1 MVDEIDPTRS
11 PAAPHSDSRRL
22 PWPVQRVLVPGADE
36 LMLERVARR
45 LALRPRRSAVRRSR
59 ARVLAVAVVT
69 ASLGAFAFHQLG
81 LRLAFLDL
89 FSSPGSAWEAGS
101 LVSESPAVC
110 SVETSP
116 AILVNVGAMAAET
129 SSASVGV
136 GPGTPEVS
144 TWRRLVV
151 PAPPL
156 QGGLEPTPQPDWRSL
171 AEREAFADAFAA
183 LGAQGLLWESQ
194 RAASVAELFMLADV
208 ARRSGH
214 AALAVAPLEQ
224 VLERFGGHAD
234 ASLAAFTLGKLQFDT
249 LNDAPRAVEAFE
261 RALKLEL
268 PPSLRRHAYARL
280 IEALTRT
287 GDHERARALAADSE
301 RLFPQARTL
310 RSAP

>member
-1 MVDEIDPTRS
+1 MVDATDPTGS
-11 PAAPHSDSRRL
+11 PAAPHPASGRL
-22 PWPVQRVLVPGADE
+22 PWPVQRVLVPGVDE
-36 LMLERVARR
+36 LMLERVSRR
-45 LALRPRRSAVRRSR
+45 LAGRPRPSAVRRSR
-59 ARVLAVAVVT
+59 ARLLAVAVVT

-81 LRLAFLDL
+81 LRLVFLHL
-89 FSSPGSAWEAGS
+89 FASPSSAREAGS
-101 LVSESPAVC
+101 QASESAAGS
-110 SVETSP
+110 SVTSSP
-116 AILVNVGAMAAET
+116 AILVSVGAAPGGR
-129 SSASVGV
+129 SSVSAGV
-136 GPGTPEVS
+136 GPGTPEA
-144 TWRRLVV
+144 TTARRLVV
-151 PAPPL
+151 PAPTFQRGPEL
-156 QGGLEPTPQPDWRSL
+156 AAPPDWRSL
-171 AEREAFADAFAA
+171 AERGSFADAFAA

-194 RAASVAELFMLADV
+194 RAGSVAELFMLADV

-224 VLERFGGHAD
+224 VLERFGGHAE

-261 RALKLEL
+261 RALELEM

-301 RLFPQARTL
+301 HLFPEGRTL